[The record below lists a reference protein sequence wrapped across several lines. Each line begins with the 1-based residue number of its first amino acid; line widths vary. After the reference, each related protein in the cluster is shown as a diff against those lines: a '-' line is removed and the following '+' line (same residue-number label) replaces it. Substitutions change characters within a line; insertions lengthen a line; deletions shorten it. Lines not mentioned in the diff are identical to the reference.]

1 MYDYDTCSESD
12 FIKCLQ
18 KEIENEETGEKHLK
32 KLKGN

>member
-18 KEIENEETGEKHLK
+18 KEIENEKQER
-32 KLKGN
+32 NI